1 MLVKKRQNAWG
12 HVTGH
17 LMNWT
22 APCTTIIFTRSSDLA
37 KLSSC
42 TGVSEA
48 RLDLFAHKQRAYDSI
63 PPTSGALKEHVK
75 RPAFQAGHIWNQSTV
90 CNPQLPS
97 PGDWGWTKVDGTWVP
112 HWTELAAVAKSC
124 QELTRCGC
132 KVHCSGRCRCFKA
145 GLSCTALCECTCQNN
160 WIYWNFTDTKCFFRF

>member
-1 MLVKKRQNAWG
+1 MNNSYTALYRLSAWPVSEAG
-12 HVTGH
+12 FLYAHEKEAECLRSRDRSPNGLDWGSPFHVQG
-17 LMNWT
+17 
-22 APCTTIIFTRSSDLA
+22 ATIIFTWSSDLA

-48 RLDLFAHKQRAYDSI
+48 RLDLFARKQYAYDSI

-75 RPAFQAGHIWNQSTV
+75 RAAFQAGHIWNQSTV

-112 HWTELAAVAKSC
+112 HWTEASW
-124 QELTRCGC
+124 Q
-132 KVHCSGRCRCFKA
+132 
-145 GLSCTALCECTCQNN
+145 LSPNRVKN
-160 WIYWNFTDTKCFFRF
+160 